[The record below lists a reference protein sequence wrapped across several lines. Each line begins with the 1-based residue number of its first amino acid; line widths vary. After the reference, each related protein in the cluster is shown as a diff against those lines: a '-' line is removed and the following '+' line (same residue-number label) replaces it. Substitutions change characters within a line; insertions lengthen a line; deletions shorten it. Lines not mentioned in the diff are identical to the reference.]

1 MRHPMLQFLKILL
14 DSSEVRLK
22 RSFVSYLCSFMFS
35 ILYMYILHLYF
46 TKGTTRLNTC
56 CSIEEVLASPRRHLH
71 RVPQPRHGHLDKNVN
86 IFILSYFC
94 QGHLYNDVIICI
106 AGALIVVIYGVS
118 IHSIHSTL
126 LFLLRSP

>member
-1 MRHPMLQFLKILL
+1 MYPTFVVLCFL
-14 DSSEVRLK
+14 S
-22 RSFVSYLCSFMFS
+22 
-35 ILYMYILHLYF
+35 YMYILHLYF

-106 AGALIVVIYGVS
+106 TGALLVVIYGVS
-118 IHSIHSTL
+118 IHSINSTL
-126 LFLLRSP
+126 RFCSEVHRSIQPYYMYSIIAFLLLSCFQAAV